1 MKSIDT
7 VLGGPCIYWRRHS
20 QFNAFSVIDY
30 SHTARAFYTNVWT
43 HTIHIGAI
51 FSSSFCEVLRNVFY
65 DEVLQIIRPRD
76 FVHFNI

>member
-7 VLGGPCIYWRRHS
+7 VLGGPCIYWRRRS

-30 SHTARAFYTNVWT
+30 SHTARAFEPILYSSVP
-43 HTIHIGAI
+43 
-51 FSSSFCEVLRNVFY
+51 FSPRLFVRFYGTSFMMK
-65 DEVLQIIRPRD
+65 LQIIRPRD